1 MMPAWIALYLIF
13 IVVGGIVGIYHYKS
27 RGGWFIVGEGFSL
40 LFTLMIFLYY
50 YKLYPK
56 PDSMLVPVA
65 MFGYIFYWEFFENR
79 ELMIEEF
86 KKEEISKEESFIMI
100 TIFVILL
107 SPLLYVFGN
116 LIGGYLNA

>member
-1 MMPAWIALYLIF
+1 MPVIMIVYILF
-13 IVVGGIVGIYHYKS
+13 ILVGGIFSIYHYRS

-56 PDSMLVPVA
+56 PDSMLVPA
-65 MFGYIFYWEFFENR
+65 TMFGYIFYWEFFENR
-79 ELMIEEF
+79 ELLIEEF
-86 KKEEISKEESFIMI
+86 QKENINKEDGLVMMVFL
-100 TIFVILL
+100 ILML

-116 LIGGYLNA
+116 LIGGYLNI